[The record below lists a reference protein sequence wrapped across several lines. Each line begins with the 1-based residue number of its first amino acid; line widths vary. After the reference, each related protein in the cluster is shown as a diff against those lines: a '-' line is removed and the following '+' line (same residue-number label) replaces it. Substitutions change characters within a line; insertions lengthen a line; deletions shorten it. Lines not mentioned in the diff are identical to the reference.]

1 MLLCAIETFGLLVK
15 KGITKRSILV
25 PYQRCLVPFVALA
38 TFAIAA
44 LTAVVYRKSY
54 DGTNERKQ

>member
-1 MLLCAIETFGLLVK
+1 MLLCAIEISGLLVK
-15 KGITKRSILV
+15 KGTTKRGVLV
-25 PYQRCLVPFVALA
+25 PYQRCLEPFVAVA
-38 TFAIAA
+38 TFAIVA